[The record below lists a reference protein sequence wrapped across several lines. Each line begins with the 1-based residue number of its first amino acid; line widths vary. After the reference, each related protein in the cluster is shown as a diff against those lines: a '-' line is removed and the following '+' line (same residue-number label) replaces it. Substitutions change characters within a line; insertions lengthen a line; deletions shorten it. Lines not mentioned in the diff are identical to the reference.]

1 MKNSLI
7 IAARE
12 FLERFRSRS
21 FNVMLVL
28 GPLLILAFIYGY
40 IQSKNQ
46 GVLSMRVLVADPTGL
61 MDNRIKPIGKEG
73 LSYAFRQEYIDID
86 RFKQGKEFQQYDALV
101 EINEAIFSNK
111 TVKVRYRQTP
121 NVDLKVRMK
130 FEIERRVEEC
140 LVSDTLGPQYVG
152 VYSSIKQPL
161 NFHFNDV
168 NDLYNKAEQ
177 DVSWLGY
184 SLGYVMIVFLIV
196 FGTNIARSITR
207 EKANRISEVLL
218 ASVKPFE
225 LMMGKILGVLW
236 SSLFQLFCWIVLVG
250 LGLWIFQEV
259 LLEDYF
265 NGYLKGVQ
273 MSPEEWRQLGMG
285 GYAQVNEGIS
295 LFYNQLNYGFLIPNF
310 ILFFLSTYWVYASFF
325 TIIGALSGDD
335 ADGQQFILPIWLLFG
350 LSIYAGYNAT
360 LYPDSAWTS
369 FFAIFPWTSGM
380 VSMVKV
386 TMGVSLSSYLLMLIS
401 WSVSMIVGAMMLVL
415 AGRVF
420 KNGILSYS
428 HKLTLSL
435 LFKWLK
441 R

>member
-1 MKNSLI
+1 
-7 IAARE
+7 
-12 FLERFRSRS
+12 
-21 FNVMLVL
+21 
-28 GPLLILAFIYGY
+28 
-40 IQSKNQ
+40 
-46 GVLSMRVLVADPTGL
+46 
-61 MDNRIKPIGKEG
+61 
-73 LSYAFRQEYIDID
+73 
-86 RFKQGKEFQQYDALV
+86 
-101 EINEAIFSNK
+101 
-111 TVKVRYRQTP
+111 
-121 NVDLKVRMK
+121 MK

-184 SLGYVMIVFLIV
+184 SLGYVMIVFLMV

-401 WSVSMIVGAMMLVL
+401 WSVSMVVGAMMLVL

>member
-1 MKNSLI
+1 
-7 IAARE
+7 
-12 FLERFRSRS
+12 
-21 FNVMLVL
+21 
-28 GPLLILAFIYGY
+28 
-40 IQSKNQ
+40 
-46 GVLSMRVLVADPTGL
+46 
-61 MDNRIKPIGKEG
+61 
-73 LSYAFRQEYIDID
+73 
-86 RFKQGKEFQQYDALV
+86 
-101 EINEAIFSNK
+101 
-111 TVKVRYRQTP
+111 
-121 NVDLKVRMK
+121 
-130 FEIERRVEEC
+130 
-140 LVSDTLGPQYVG
+140 
-152 VYSSIKQPL
+152 
-161 NFHFNDV
+161 
-168 NDLYNKAEQ
+168 
-177 DVSWLGY
+177 
-184 SLGYVMIVFLIV
+184 
-196 FGTNIARSITR
+196 
-207 EKANRISEVLL
+207 
-218 ASVKPFE
+218 
-225 LMMGKILGVLW
+225 
-236 SSLFQLFCWIVLVG
+236 
-250 LGLWIFQEV
+250 
-259 LLEDYF
+259 
-265 NGYLKGVQ
+265 

-415 AGRVF
+415 AGRVY